1 MDYLN
6 DLSDKSLL
14 LTATPSETMMEY
26 LNCDIIY
33 EYLMSEAI
41 RENYICDYLINV
53 PVLDLVDNRVDID
66 IPDELQHLNND
77 LTMKCLFLLS
87 GMLVLLQIQM

>member
-1 MDYLN
+1 LNIFVESGEIEIEDALIVVDEAHNLIQYPEIMDYLN
-6 DLSDKSLL
+6 DLSEKSLL

-53 PVLDLVDNRVDID
+53 PVLDLV
-66 IPDELQHLNND
+66 E
-77 LTMKCLFLLS
+77 
-87 GMLVLLQIQM
+87 